1 MYPSE
6 LFNTKNLVDKIETRG
21 GGGGGGA
28 AAFVRHQCVFVRTV
42 VGQRTKERMLRRS
55 GWVRDRE

>member
-21 GGGGGGA
+21 RGGGA
-28 AAFVRHQCVFVRTV
+28 AAFVCH
-42 VGQRTKERMLRRS
+42 
-55 GWVRDRE
+55 